1 MVVDRVVEKMLT
13 IATEYTLDGGESVDQ
28 IRKISNVINVF
39 FFFVSALTPS
49 RRVEHKLWHE
59 NEMQVQDGG

>member
-1 MVVDRVVEKMLT
+1 V
-13 IATEYTLDGGESVDQ
+13 EYTLDGGESVDQ